1 MPVKPVLVHNFQ
13 IFQLGC
19 SVIFLD
25 LQGVSLMGVLGIV
38 WESVAEQC
46 QVSLSIER
54 LLSLV

>member
-1 MPVKPVLVHNFQ
+1 MPVKPFLVYNFQ

-25 LQGVSLMGVLGIV
+25 LQGVPLMGVLGIV